1 MGERRWETGDGKLE
15 TGDGRWE
22 KGEGGQVTGI
32 ANRRLETVKLL

>member
-15 TGDGRWE
+15 TGDRRWE